1 VNALE
6 AAVRVAERHGL
17 SVEEPLLLR
26 STNNVVAW
34 LRPSMIV
41 AKIGVGQRRGF
52 HMELSVASELAA
64 LDAPIVPPARE
75 FPAVVHR
82 QDGFAVSFW
91 RYHPQ
96 PADADIPGTHVAAA
110 LQRLHAVNAK
120 LSTALRAELPSY
132 LEELQSV
139 SELLRDGKRLSAL
152 PEVDRRLLI
161 RTFDHLLTQA
171 RLTSRADAHVVIHG
185 SPHPYNVLLVDGT
198 PRFIDFETT
207 SIGPIEWDFA
217 HTSPDAVHGYTG
229 PMDTQLLETCRD
241 LVRVKTA
248 AWCWANVHRGDLRH
262 HAELH
267 LAHLKEKFTDAGG
280 RRDGAQRPSS
290 FRPALAGPRE
300 HSTRGQKSSRTCAC
314 KPRRVRPDS

>member
-1 VNALE
+1 MNAVE
-6 AAVRVAERHGL
+6 AAVRMAEQFGL
-17 SVEEPLLLR
+17 RVEKPVLLR

-64 LDAPIVPPARE
+64 LDAPIVPPAPE

-152 PEVDRRLLI
+152 PGMDRYLLI
-161 RTFDHLLTQA
+161 RAFDHLWKQVGVA
-171 RLTSRADAHVVIHG
+171 SRANSHVVIHG
-185 SPHPYNVLLVDGT
+185 SPHPFNVLLVDGK
-198 PRFIDFETT
+198 PRFIDFETA
-207 SIGPIEWDFA
+207 SIGPVEWDLA
-217 HTSPDAVHGYTG
+217 HTSPDTVHGYTG
-229 PMDTQLLETCRD
+229 AIDTQLLETCRD

-248 AWCWANVHRGDLRH
+248 AWCWADVHRGDLRQ
-262 HAELH
+262 HAEMH
-267 LAHLKEKFTDAGG
+267 LAYLK
-280 RRDGAQRPSS
+280 RR
-290 FRPALAGPRE
+290 FVALTP
-300 HSTRGQKSSRTCAC
+300 
-314 KPRRVRPDS
+314 V